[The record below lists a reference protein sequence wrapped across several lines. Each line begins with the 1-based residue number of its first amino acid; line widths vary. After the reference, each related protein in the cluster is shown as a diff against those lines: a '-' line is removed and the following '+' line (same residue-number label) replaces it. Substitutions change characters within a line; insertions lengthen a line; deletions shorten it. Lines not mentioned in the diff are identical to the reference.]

1 MPMSYPN
8 LAIILVILLSVS
20 LSGHAAPSL
29 PPAETKQDDDIKAPR
44 LFNQLTPLVVIPTI
58 TLAPEVSPIETG
70 SGADDLDQG
79 SLEKRDNELV
89 ARKKKIKLPKT
100 STTTTTISYS
110 TSTSTSTAT
119 RSFGEG
125 TRGIVA
131 IQFIVGISVLVSL
144 MSGLSTIL

>member
-29 PPAETKQDDDIKAPR
+29 PPAETKQDNSHNSPTDDDIKAPR

-110 TSTSTSTAT
+110 TSTPTSTAT

-125 TRGIVA
+125 ESTG
-131 IQFIVGISVLVSL
+131 VL
-144 MSGLSTIL
+144 